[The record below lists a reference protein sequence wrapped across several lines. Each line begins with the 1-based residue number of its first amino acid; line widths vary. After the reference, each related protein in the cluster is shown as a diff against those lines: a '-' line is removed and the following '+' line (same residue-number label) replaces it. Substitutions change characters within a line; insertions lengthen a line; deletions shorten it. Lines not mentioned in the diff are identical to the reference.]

1 MHTTSRTAG
10 AGSLLRGRSMTMKI
24 ALALVGA
31 LTGALP
37 AVAAAA
43 APEFPVRPIRLI
55 LPVAPGGGQDTTA
68 RAISQKLTEA
78 LGQHIII
85 DSRPGGGGNVAAQL
99 AARAAPDGYTLLMI
113 SATAVTTPLVHEAA
127 YDLARDFIPISQLV
141 STPYLLVVTPALPVK
156 SVAELI
162 AYAKANVDKVAYA
175 SAGSGSLT
183 HLAMELFKSTVGIGM
198 IHVPYKGMGAS
209 GPDLIGG
216 RVHAGLWSIVSAQP
230 LVRANRL
237 LALAV
242 SSSQRAKA
250 APDIPTLAESG
261 VPGYAVTQW
270 YGVLAPAHTP
280 RPVIDRLSRSLTA
293 AINDP
298 EVVARVA
305 HDGGEPVGSSPR
317 QFQSHLK
324 AEHAQWARIVGQ
336 TGIRNK

>member
-1 MHTTSRTAG
+1 MA
-10 AGSLLRGRSMTMKI
+10 MKI
-24 ALALVGA
+24 ALALLGA
-31 LTGALP
+31 LTCALP

-43 APEFPVRPIRLI
+43 ALEFPLRPIRLI

-68 RAISQKLTEA
+68 RAMSQKLTEE

-113 SATAVTTPLVHEAA
+113 SATAVTTPLVYEAA
-127 YDLARDFIPISQLV
+127 YDLDRDFIPVSQLV
-141 STPYLLVVTPALPVK
+141 STPYLLVVTPSLPVK

-162 AYAKANVDKVAYA
+162 SYAKANVDKLAYA

-183 HLAMELFKSTVGIGM
+183 HLAVELFKSTVGISM

-216 RVHAGLWSIVSAQP
+216 RVHLGFWSIVSAQP

-237 LALAV
+237 LAVAV
-242 SSSQRAKA
+242 SSGQRAKA

-270 YGVLAPAHTP
+270 YGVLAPARTP
-280 RPVIDRLSRSLTA
+280 RPIVDRLSRRMATA
-293 AINDP
+293 IKNP
-298 EVVARVA
+298 EVAARVA
-305 HDGGEPVGSSPR
+305 HDGGEPVGSSPQ
-317 QFQSHLK
+317 QFQAHLK
-324 AEHAQWARIVGQ
+324 AEHVKWARIVEQ
-336 TGIRNK
+336 TEIRNK